1 MERETM
7 NKRVLTFGE
16 PMGLFIAE
24 EEAPV
29 EDVKHYT
36 MSLAGAE
43 FNVAVGL
50 TRLGY
55 QVGYLTKLGHDP
67 FGKAIEAGMRHV
79 GIDTSMTI
87 YSEDHQTG
95 FMLKSKTEKGD
106 PDTFYF
112 RKNSAAST
120 ISIQDVEKID
130 LSQWDALHASG
141 ILPATSDTA
150 HEASRYL
157 LKKAKA
163 AGIPI
168 FFDPNLRPALWKDQ
182 ETMIAAINE
191 LCFLA
196 DYVLPGIKEGE
207 ILCGTR
213 NPDEIADFYLSKGV
227 KCVIVK
233 VGADGAIAYQGGR
246 KYAVPSYQHGPIVD
260 TVGAGDGFA
269 VGVESG
275 LLEGLSLPEAV
286 QRGNAIGTIQIMNV
300 SDNEGLPTREQLMTF
315 MKDTPLAVP
324 EGVKA

>member
-1 MERETM
+1 M

-120 ISIQDVEKID
+120 IS
-130 LSQWDALHASG
+130 DAG
-141 ILPATSDTA
+141 C
-150 HEASRYL
+150 
-157 LKKAKA
+157 
-163 AGIPI
+163 G
-168 FFDPNLRPALWKDQ
+168 KD
-182 ETMIAAINE
+182 
-191 LCFLA
+191 
-196 DYVLPGIKEGE
+196 
-207 ILCGTR
+207 
-213 NPDEIADFYLSKGV
+213 
-227 KCVIVK
+227 
-233 VGADGAIAYQGGR
+233 
-246 KYAVPSYQHGPIVD
+246 
-260 TVGAGDGFA
+260 
-269 VGVESG
+269 
-275 LLEGLSLPEAV
+275 
-286 QRGNAIGTIQIMNV
+286 
-300 SDNEGLPTREQLMTF
+300 
-315 MKDTPLAVP
+315 
-324 EGVKA
+324 